1 MATDDRDRQEV
12 DRLVREL
19 SAPKPPV
26 VPKVVVPEP
35 AVSQASALPPTHERP
50 IRPSRW
56 TTARILMPAM
66 RAAEPRKSLASRLNL
81 PALPVLELPPLPA
94 LRLPSLSALRL
105 PSLPALRLPSLPAF
119 RMPALAEAAS
129 PRLVVRA
136 WVALALVL
144 SVSMP
149 YWPYPKTYLVGL
161 LLYLFAVA
169 VLVVAGVWSA
179 KLTWDVRLGGA
190 HTVSIGIVLWAIAL
204 VAAETIP
211 RVGGGS

>member
-1 MATDDRDRQEV
+1 MASDDRDRQEV

-26 VPKVVVPEP
+26 APKAVLPEP
-35 AVSQASALPPTHERP
+35 AVSQASALPPPERR

-56 TTARILMPAM
+56 TSARILMPAM
-66 RAAEPRKSLASRLNL
+66 RAAEPRKTLASIIKL
-81 PALPVLELPPLPA
+81 PALPALELPPWPAFKLPP
-94 LRLPSLSALRL
+94 LPALRL
-105 PSLPALRLPSLPAF
+105 PSLPALRLP
-119 RMPALAEAAS
+119 ALAEAIS
-129 PRLVVRA
+129 PLLIVRA
-136 WVALALVL
+136 WVTLALVL
-144 SVSMP
+144 GVSMP
-149 YWPYPKTYLVGL
+149 YWPYPKTYLLGL

-169 VLVVAGVWSA
+169 LLVVAGVWSA

-211 RVGGGS
+211 RVSGGS